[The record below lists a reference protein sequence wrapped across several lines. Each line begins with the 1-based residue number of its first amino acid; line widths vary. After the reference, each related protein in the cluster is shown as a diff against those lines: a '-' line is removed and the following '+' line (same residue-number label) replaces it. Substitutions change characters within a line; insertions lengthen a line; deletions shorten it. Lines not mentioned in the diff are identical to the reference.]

1 MNDHA
6 EKIFV
11 TPLFYWRQT
20 ESLRRL
26 LSLRTGHQWA
36 RLYCADIVRLNE
48 FAESIG
54 CKKEWLKMFPGPA
67 HYLLTPFTRTRA
79 VKSGAVEVTAE
90 QWTKE
95 LDDWRAKFQTAK
107 P

>member
-1 MNDHA
+1 MNPDSP
-6 EKIFV
+6 KIFV

-20 ESLRRL
+20 ENLRRL

-36 RLYCADIVRLNE
+36 RLYGEDQNALNA

-67 HYLLTPFTRTRA
+67 HFLLTPFTRVRA
-79 VKSGAVEVTAE
+79 VKAGAIEVTTE
-90 QWTKE
+90 DWTKE
-95 LDDWRAKFQTAK
+95 LDAWREKFKTAQK
-107 P
+107 